1 MLKKLIKTTLMAT
14 LAASGI
20 AHAENIKVG
29 FSNRTLNGPY
39 FAALST
45 HIENKGKAEGWE
57 VILTDARA
65 DFTKQLGDC
74 EDLLSKNIDYLILN
88 PQDPVASLRCVQNA
102 NNKNVPVLI
111 IDSDIGLEAN
121 VVTRIAPDNVGNNLL
136 IGQYAA
142 QQAGKEP
149 IKLALI
155 SGNQGNLVGKARR
168 SNFILGIIDAQLRK
182 NNATSLE
189 ILTQV
194 WGGWDQQGGL
204 KAMEDILVA
213 QSDINAV
220 YTENDDMAL
229 GAIRALAAANRK
241 DVKIYSYDGN
251 KYAYDAIAKG
261 MMEATGEN
269 NPEKMAQAAID
280 IIKQLEIDADTD
292 YPDYT
297 LMPTLMVNKKNAK
310 DVYDKDSLF

>member
-1 MLKKLIKTTLMAT
+1 MLKKLLLTTL
-14 LAASGI
+14 I
-20 AHAENIKVG
+20 AIAFTSVSAYAEGLKVG

-39 FAALST
+39 FSALST
-45 HIENKGKAEGWE
+45 HIENKGKAEAWE
-57 VILTDARA
+57 MILTDGRA
-65 DFTKQLGDC
+65 NFTKQLGDC

-88 PQDPVASLRCVQNA
+88 PQDPVASLRCVQHA
-102 NNKNVPVLI
+102 NDKKIPVII

-136 IGQYAA
+136 IGEYAA
-142 QQAGKEP
+142 EQAGKNP
-149 IKLALI
+149 IKLAVI

-168 SNFILGIIDAQLRK
+168 SNFILGIIDAQLRN
-182 NNATSLE
+182 NNATNLA

-213 QSDINAV
+213 QPDINAV

-229 GAIRALAAANRK
+229 GAIRALAAANRE

-269 NPEKMAQAAID
+269 NPEKMAQVAID
-280 IIKQLEIDADTD
+280 IIKQLEVDGRTD

-310 DVYDKDSLF
+310 DVYNKDSLF

>member
-1 MLKKLIKTTLMAT
+1 MLKKLLSITL
-14 LAASGI
+14 I
-20 AHAENIKVG
+20 AVGFPVVAQDIKVG

-45 HIENKGKAEGWE
+45 HMENKGKAEGWE
-57 VILTDARA
+57 MILTDARA

-74 EDLLSKNIDYLILN
+74 EDLLSKNINYLVLN

-102 NNKNVPVLI
+102 NNKDVPVII
-111 IDSDIGLEAN
+111 IDSDIGLQAN

-136 IGQYAA
+136 IGEYAA
-142 QQAGKEP
+142 EQAGKNP

-168 SNFILGIIDAQLRK
+168 SNFILGIIDAQLRG
-182 NNATSLE
+182 NNATNLE

-204 KAMEDILVA
+204 KAMEDVLVA
-213 QSDINAV
+213 QPEINAV

-280 IIKQLEIDADTD
+280 IVKQLEIEPNKD

-310 DVYDKDSLF
+310 EVYDKDSLF